1 MRAGLTTGP
10 VLGLAVLAVG
20 VSGCASTG
28 SQSQPS
34 ASSQKTT
41 TTALPVR
48 FEPNLGQ
55 TDPRVSFISRDAD
68 HTLLLTRS
76 GAVLKLRD
84 GAVAMTFAGAHRAPR
99 VRAARRLPSVSNYVR
114 GTDPRRWITNVPNFE
129 RVVYEDLYDGVDVAF
144 HASRAGE
151 FEFDYLLAPGVD
163 PQAIRLV
170 YRGAGKMRLDAK
182 GDLVLRGGEVRH
194 PPPVVYQKIGAS
206 KTRIEA
212 AYILHSGNEVGFA
225 LKHYDRGAPLLIDPV
240 IRY

>member
-28 SQSQPS
+28 SRSQRS
-34 ASSQKTT
+34 ASSEETA

-84 GAVAMTFAGAHRAPR
+84 GAVSMTFAGAQRAP
-99 VRAARRLPSVSNYVR
+99 L
-114 GTDPRRWITNVPNFE
+114 
-129 RVVYEDLYDGVDVAF
+129 
-144 HASRAGE
+144 
-151 FEFDYLLAPGVD
+151 
-163 PQAIRLV
+163 
-170 YRGAGKMRLDAK
+170 GA
-182 GDLVLRGGEVRH
+182 LRGGC
-194 PPPVVYQKIGAS
+194 QA
-206 KTRIEA
+206 
-212 AYILHSGNEVGFA
+212 
-225 LKHYDRGAPLLIDPV
+225 
-240 IRY
+240 

>member
-28 SQSQPS
+28 GRSQRS
-34 ASSQKTT
+34 ASSEKTET
-41 TTALPVR
+41 TPWPVR

-84 GAVAMTFAGAHRAPR
+84 GAVSMTFAGAQRAPL
-99 VRAARRLPSVSNYVR
+99 VRASRRLPSVSNYVR

-129 RVVYEDLYDGVDVAF
+129 RVVYEDLYEGVDLAF

-151 FEFDYLLAPGVD
+151 LEFDYSLAPGVD
-163 PQAIRLV
+163 PHPIRLV
-170 YRGAGKMRLDAK
+170 YRGAGKMRVDAK
-182 GDLVLRGGEVRH
+182 GDLVLRGGEVRQ
-194 PPPVVYQKIGAS
+194 PPPVVYQK
-206 KTRIEA
+206 
-212 AYILHSGNEVGFA
+212 VG
-225 LKHYDRGAPLLIDPV
+225 GSNT
-240 IRY
+240 